1 MQIRCDFR
9 DGEAE
14 CLLHPSFVAR
24 RIKGDLLWFVNMRA
38 FDSDWNETMCRIR
51 LKTMCGEWRPRHV
64 LDFTRPYASAH
75 YCGPIV
81 WSSFCCEVGFC
92 PVFCSV
98 MGYNNLYKSQW
109 LSWSTTVWAWHW
121 WKAWFSRGL
130 VSRKLRESLKVSGLY
145 VWQCCFVVKGISLR
159 FSFGEE
165 GQIKRKESFDSD
177 LQTVC
182 KTRTGEDILYIYIY
196 KKKLDLC
203 EFLPCLPCL
212 KGFILIS
219 KRKWEK

>member
-24 RIKGDLLWFVNMRA
+24 RIKGDLLWFVNMSA

-51 LKTMCGEWRPRHV
+51 LKTMCGEWRLRHV
-64 LDFTRPYASAH
+64 PDFTRPYASAH
-75 YCGPIV
+75 HCGPIV
-81 WSSFCCEVGFC
+81 WPSFCCEVGFC

-109 LSWSTTVWAWHW
+109 LSRSSTVWAWHW

-130 VSRKLRESLKVSGLY
+130 VSRKSCVCWGKVWKSAGFRFDSVVLLRRESAWGFLLGRKV
-145 VWQCCFVVKGISLR
+145 K
-159 FSFGEE
+159 
-165 GQIKRKESFDSD
+165 
-177 LQTVC
+177 
-182 KTRTGEDILYIYIY
+182 
-196 KKKLDLC
+196 
-203 EFLPCLPCL
+203 
-212 KGFILIS
+212 
-219 KRKWEK
+219 

>member
-51 LKTMCGEWRPRHV
+51 LKTMCGEWRLRHV
-64 LDFTRPYASAH
+64 PDFTHPYASAH

-81 WSSFCCEVGFC
+81 WPSFCCEVGFC

-109 LSWSTTVWAWHW
+109 LSWSSTVWAWHW
-121 WKAWFSRGL
+121 WKAWFSRGM
-130 VSRKLRESLKVSGLY
+130 VSRKSCVCWGKVWKSAG
-145 VWQCCFVVKGISLR
+145 FT
-159 FSFGEE
+159 
-165 GQIKRKESFDSD
+165 FDSVVL
-177 LQTVC
+177 LQ
-182 KTRTGEDILYIYIY
+182 RE
-196 KKKLDLC
+196 
-203 EFLPCLPCL
+203 
-212 KGFILIS
+212 
-219 KRKWEK
+219 